1 METSCVRQIKM
12 LQAIGR
18 EEEYSEAHQDL
29 PPSQIG
35 SIRAEYNAAVALMV
49 IRLL

>member
-1 METSCVRQIKM
+1 MKTSCVRQIKM
-12 LQAIGR
+12 LHAIGR
-18 EEEYSEAHQDL
+18 EEEYSEAH
-29 PPSQIG
+29 QIG